1 MFKNLHLSKAFGL
14 AMSIVYAYCLFLS
27 YTFSILLVGLLD
39 PDTAT
44 QYYIAM
50 KITSVRLM
58 VLVFGLIAYP
68 IILSRFLKYAKYVT
82 VALTAWAIIMYF
94 EDYFVLYALVEY
106 PELGS
111 STLLQALRPILIVS
125 LIWMSFELTFSPQPR
140 D

>member
-1 MFKNLHLSKAFGL
+1 MFKNLHLSKAFGV
-14 AMSIVYAYCLFLS
+14 AMSIVYAYCFFLL
-27 YTFSILLVGLLD
+27 YTFSILLVDLLD

-50 KITSVRLM
+50 KITSVRLV

-82 VALTAWAIIMYF
+82 VALTAWAFIMYI
-94 EDYFVLYALVEY
+94 EDYFVFYRLIEY
-106 PELGS
+106 PHGGLIDIAD
-111 STLLQALRPILIVS
+111 LLRPILIIS
-125 LIWMSFELTFSPQPR
+125 LIWMCFELIFSPHLT

>member
-1 MFKNLHLSKAFGL
+1 VLKDLQFSKTFWIAI
-14 AMSIVYAYCLFLS
+14 SIVYSYCLLLF
-27 YTFSILLVGLLD
+27 YTFFILSEGVLN

-50 KITSVRLM
+50 KITSVRLV

-106 PELGS
+106 PEVGLF
-111 STLLQALRPILIVS
+111 TLLQALRPIFIVS